1 MTAELDLPETYV
13 RLGWLIEQHLPGYVD
28 GYYGPAELRAAVE
41 AEGKLSLDVLEA
53 LAESLEQAVAA
64 DTSLLVDRRQF
75 LSSEVGAMRTTLRIL
90 AGETLDIVDEVRSLY
105 GAKAEWID
113 ERLFADAHSVLE
125 EILPGAGPLSA
136 RVVAFRE
143 RSTVPAE
150 VATPIL
156 RDLMAELRERTVAR
170 FALPQGEE
178 CEIIAVRDQ
187 PWAAYNWYLGGAK
200 SRIEVN
206 QDLPKRMYD
215 LPDLIAHESYP
226 GHHTEHSIKEER
238 LYRQERRLEHSIL
251 LSNTP
256 SALVSEGLACC
267 ALETAMSE
275 DEIAGLYVRCYEA
288 AGLSADDA
296 ALAKDFTHAMRP
308 LGKVSDNQVLM
319 LYRDRAS
326 DEEIIAYGLRH
337 ALTDEQRERHHL
349 RFYKEP
355 LWRSY
360 MYNYTI
366 GYDLVSAFLQASPN
380 KSAAFARLLHEPLP
394 PEQLQRS
401 IATQG

>member
-1 MTAELDLPETYV
+1 VTAELGLPGAFV

-28 GYYGPAELRAAVE
+28 AYYGPPELKAAAE
-41 AEGKLSLDVLEA
+41 AEGKLPPDVLSA
-53 LAESLEQAVAA
+53 LAESLEQAVTG
-64 DTSLLVDRRQF
+64 DSSLAEERREF
-75 LSSEVGAMRTTLRIL
+75 IGSELGAMRTTLRIL
-90 AGETLDIVDEVRSLY
+90 AGETLDIVDEVRWLY
-105 GAKAEWID
+105 GAKAVWVD
-113 ERLFADAHSVLE
+113 ERSFADAHSTLE

-136 RVVAFRE
+136 RVIAFRE
-143 RSTVPAE
+143 RSTAPPE
-150 VATPIL
+150 VVSPIL

-170 FALPQGEE
+170 FELPPGEE
-178 CEIIAVRDQ
+178 CEIVAVRDQ

-206 QDLPKRMYD
+206 QDLPKHVYD

-238 LYRQERRLEHSIL
+238 LYLQAHRLEHSIL

-267 ALETAMSE
+267 ALEAVMSE
-275 DEIAGLYVRCYEA
+275 DEIADLFVRCYAA

-296 ALAKDFTHAMRP
+296 ALAKEFTRAMRP

-319 LYRDRAS
+319 LYRDGAS
-326 DEEIIAYGLRH
+326 DDEIIAYGLRQ
-337 ALTDEQRERHHL
+337 ALTDEARERHHL

-355 LWRSY
+355 LWRAY
-360 MYNYTI
+360 MYNYTL
-366 GYDLVSAFLQASPN
+366 GHELVSAFLRAAPD
-380 KSAAFARLLHEPLP
+380 KTAAFARLLEEPLS
-394 PEQLQRS
+394 PEQIQRAVS
-401 IATQG
+401 A